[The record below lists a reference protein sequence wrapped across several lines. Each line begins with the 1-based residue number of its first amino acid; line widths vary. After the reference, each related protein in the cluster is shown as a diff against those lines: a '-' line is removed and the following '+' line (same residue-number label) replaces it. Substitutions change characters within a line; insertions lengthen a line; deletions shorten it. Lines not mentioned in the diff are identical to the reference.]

1 MKRKTFANRL
11 MISYLIIAMLP
22 ALSIML
28 IFSIF
33 TGRSTRRTLCERID
47 ASNNLV
53 SLQFDALLDNM
64 SFLSLDLLSDT
75 SFVNSIKLLT
85 YNNGDPAV
93 VQKNYMQIT
102 SKICTYALVAS
113 AYDVTFLNDAKG
125 YIATSKEYNRA
136 YSAQTRLD
144 SAHITGIDWLTEARN
159 SNGHAVLLPVQMG
172 AFSSET
178 DEPVLTLVRSVRI
191 PTEIV
196 GYLMIEVSHT
206 ELDSILNIGEQNG
219 TLVAIVNENNEPIY
233 ASADFPLTEEGTFPG
248 LAALRADY
256 LVSAEYNADTG
267 ITVFSVMD
275 KHDVRQIVLST
286 ILPVFAVW
294 LLLAILTVSSIR
306 ILTVQFSRPITL
318 LTEEMRDTTLRN
330 LKDNSQDQEFEKYE
344 EIQYLHNQFNQ
355 MRQRLDTMIQ
365 NEIAAK
371 TLQIREH
378 LKSLQSQINPHFLYN
393 TLNVIGIMGLEE
405 GSSHVYD
412 ACMQLSSVF
421 RYAIADKHKGIA
433 TIEEEMNNAEAY
445 LELMRM
451 RFEHRFSYQLFCDP
465 QVRDALMP
473 RLILQPFIE
482 NIFAHAYDAE
492 HTIVSAE
499 IRADMHGDRWIL
511 SIEDDGSGMPPGMAA
526 QLSRQA
532 EAQVSL
538 QDRSSGSIG
547 IVNTLLRMK
556 LYYHGDF
563 EFCIQNK
570 AESGLL
576 ILLSAP
582 VQRKENPNAA
592 DQGFDC

>member
-1 MKRKTFANRL
+1 

-28 IFSIF
+28 IFSIL
-33 TGRSTRRTLCERID
+33 TTRSARRTLCERID

-53 SLQFDALLDNM
+53 SMQFDALLDNM

-93 VQKNYMQIT
+93 VQKNYLQIT
-102 SKICTYALVAS
+102 SKICTYALAAS

-125 YIATSKEYNRA
+125 YIATSKAYNSA

-144 SAHITGIDWLTEARN
+144 KSRIAEIDWLSEAR
-159 SNGHAVLLPVQMG
+159 SSDGRAVLIPVQMG
-172 AFSSET
+172 AFSSEG
-178 DEPVLTLVRSVRI
+178 DEPVLTLVRSIRI

-219 TLVAIVNENNEPIY
+219 THVAIIGENGKPIY
-233 ASADFPLTEEGTFPG
+233 ASADFPLAEDCTFPE
-248 LAALRADY
+248 LTALQTDY
-256 LVSAEYNADTG
+256 LVSSEHNADTG
-267 ITVFSVMD
+267 ITVLSVMD
-275 KHDVRQIVLST
+275 NHDVSRNVLST
-286 ILPVFAVW
+286 ILPAFGVW
-294 LLLAILTVSSIR
+294 LLLVILTVSSIR

-421 RYAIADKHKGIA
+421 RYSIADKNKGIA

-465 QVRDALMP
+465 QVRDAITP

-482 NIFAHAYDAE
+482 NIFSHAYDAE
-492 HTIVSAE
+492 HTVISAE
-499 IRADMHGDRWIL
+499 IRADRHDDRWIL
-511 SIEDDGSGMPPGMAA
+511 SIEDDGAGMPPGMAE

-538 QDRSSGSIG
+538 QDRSTGSIG

-556 LYYHGDF
+556 LYYQGDF

-570 AESGLL
+570 AGSGLL

-582 VQRKENPNAA
+582 IQRKENPYAA
-592 DQGFDC
+592 DQSFDC